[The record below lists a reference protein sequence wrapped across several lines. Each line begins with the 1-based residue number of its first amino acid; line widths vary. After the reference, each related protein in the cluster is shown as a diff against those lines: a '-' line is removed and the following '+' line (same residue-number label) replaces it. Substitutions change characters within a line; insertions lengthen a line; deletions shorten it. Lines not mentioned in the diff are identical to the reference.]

1 MERWEYRQVTMEIV
15 GQIKVKGGTASA
27 WAVKLVEWSDSEAG
41 SKCLQESSPAVHDE
55 ALRWARTV
63 MARLGKAG
71 WELVAVYD
79 MSPFHTYAAH
89 YYFKHRLDA

>member
-1 MERWEYRQVTMEIV
+1 MEVV
-15 GQIKVKGGTASA
+15 GQIKIKGGTTEA
-27 WAVKLVEWSDSEAG
+27 WSVKLVEWSDSDAG
-41 SKCLQESSPAVHDE
+41 SKCLQESTPAIYRD
-55 ALRWARTV
+55 ALSWARTV

-79 MSPFHTYAAH
+79 MSPGHIWSAH

>member
-1 MERWEYRQVTMEIV
+1 MERWEYRQVTMEVV
-15 GQIKVKGGTASA
+15 GQIKVKGGNTDA
-27 WAVKLVEWSDSEAG
+27 WAAKLIEWSDSEAG
-41 SKCLQESSPAVHDE
+41 SKCLQESSPAVYAE

-71 WELVAVYD
+71 WELVDVYD
-79 MSPFHTYAAH
+79 MTSDHVFAAH